1 MVEKNKTDEIYNYTV
16 RCRTCRCK
24 FEVQL
29 FDTHEKN
36 LFLVD
41 KKNWFCESCKKE
53 YFAKQTRKL
62 TDEHKDFGFQELTG
76 SQKMVSWAVKIRSD
90 MLNKVKYLRE
100 SLTFENDQAKEK
112 SDRAFDLFLTE
123 WQAETDAKWWID
135 HRTMNVRDISK
146 RIEELLQTISDA

>member
-1 MVEKNKTDEIYNYTV
+1 MAEEIYNYTV

-41 KKNWFCESCKKE
+41 KKNWFCEKCKKD
-53 YFAKQTRKL
+53 YFDKQTSQL
-62 TDEHKDFGFQELTG
+62 TNEHKSIGFQELAG
-76 SQKMVSWAVKIRSD
+76 SAKMVSWAVKIRSE

-100 SLTFENDQAKEK
+100 SLSFDSDEAKEQ
-112 SDRAFDLFLTE
+112 SDRAFEMFLTE
-123 WQAETDAKWWID
+123 WQAETEAKWWID
-135 HRTMNVRDISK
+135 HRNINVRDISK
-146 RIEELLQTISDA
+146 RVGEIMQTFSNG